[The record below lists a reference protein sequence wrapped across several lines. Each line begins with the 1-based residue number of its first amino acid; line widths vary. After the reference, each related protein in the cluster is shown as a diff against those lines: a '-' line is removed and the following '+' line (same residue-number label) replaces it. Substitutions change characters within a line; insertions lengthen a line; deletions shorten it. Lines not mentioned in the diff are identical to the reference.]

1 MTSDQRA
8 VPDPSIIAS
17 ASGELEELARR
28 LLDLLGRITGLEST
42 YLTSID
48 WEGDLQQ
55 VLYARNVGTLDIPE
69 GLQVEWSDTLCR
81 RALEGGPACTTDV
94 ATTYPES
101 AAARELGLS
110 TYVTVPVRGPDGEV
124 FGTVCGADSR
134 PVELSDDA
142 QAVMEALA
150 EMVALQLAN
159 DAARRELVAAND
171 ALSELAYLDGLT
183 GLGNRRAF
191 DRDLPRACAGDAAIA
206 LVAVD
211 IDHFKQINDTL
222 GHAAGDE
229 VLRAVGRRLVAHCR
243 AGDTVA
249 RLGGDEFVA
258 VLADTDLGT
267 AATVAE
273 RLRAD
278 VSGSPIV
285 TVAGPVDVT
294 LSVGVASGTGEAAT
308 SLLRRADEALYAA
321 KSAGRDAVHAP
332 A

>member
-1 MTSDQRA
+1 MTSAPAYAHDA
-8 VPDPSIIAS
+8 PPS
-17 ASGELEELARR
+17 GLEVLTRR
-28 LLDLLGRITGLEST
+28 LLELLGRITGLEST

-48 WEGDLQQ
+48 WDGDRQQ
-55 VLYARNVGTLDIPE
+55 VLYARNVGSLDIPE

-81 RALEGGPACTTDV
+81 RALEGGPSCTTDV
-94 ATTYPES
+94 AGTYPDS

-110 TYVTVPVRGPDGEV
+110 TYVTVPVRGPDGEI

-134 PVELSDDA
+134 PIDIDDDA
-142 QAVMEALA
+142 HAVMTALA

-159 DAARRELVAAND
+159 DAARRELVAANA

-191 DRDLPRACAGDAAIA
+191 DRALPRACAGTEPIA

-229 VLRAVGRRLVAHCR
+229 VLHAISRRLVIHSR

-258 VLADTDLGT
+258 VLTGADLDT
-267 AATVAE
+267 AAAVAE

-278 VSGSPIV
+278 VSGSPID
-285 TVAGPVDVT
+285 TVAGPVHVT